1 MPANTS
7 LSALVSSERP
17 DQPSGSPGRGSG
29 LPGPRGPQPSLPKL
43 VALGASV
50 SLAVVLGLALRNHG
64 SSTLERSVLHGS
76 PGIKHT
82 EGGREVRWRQR
93 HSKITVDASVEKLG
107 AHAVTAVQNAFGT
120 WLGSDQKLP
129 NLTFDTT
136 RGTRVE
142 LRPDGKNT
150 ISVAPITLRG
160 HEHDLAVTLT
170 YSDEET
176 GAIVEADIVINAEH
190 AFRVLNADDADGKQ
204 PERSSCVTGGGGAL
218 RCSDGAY
225 DLQNVLTHEVGHFFG
240 LGEEMAD
247 PGATMYYCTSRC
259 ETHKRALT
267 RADADSITT
276 LYLRASEDGDDA
288 GSKGG
293 CGGARVMPRGKL
305 GEAALVVGAA
315 LLLIRRRR
323 SRHGHR
329 RAETTR
335 SK

>member
-142 LRPDGKNT
+142 LRPDGK
-150 ISVAPITLRG
+150 
-160 HEHDLAVTLT
+160 
-170 YSDEET
+170 
-176 GAIVEADIVINAEH
+176 
-190 AFRVLNADDADGKQ
+190 
-204 PERSSCVTGGGGAL
+204 PEPAL
-218 RCSDGAY
+218 
-225 DLQNVLTHEVGHFFG
+225 
-240 LGEEMAD
+240 
-247 PGATMYYCTSRC
+247 
-259 ETHKRALT
+259 
-267 RADADSITT
+267 
-276 LYLRASEDGDDA
+276 
-288 GSKGG
+288 
-293 CGGARVMPRGKL
+293 
-305 GEAALVVGAA
+305 
-315 LLLIRRRR
+315 
-323 SRHGHR
+323 
-329 RAETTR
+329 
-335 SK
+335 